1 MVVDKD
7 SKLGMV
13 SDKDFSEKVKVS
25 KEDIERFSNKKFGFL
40 ARDYTLKDVDILYGS
55 LLEVDKLYNK
65 IGYSITDIKSQGI
78 ASISHDHGLRYLNG
92 DEFKCFNR
100 KLYDEWKSCY
110 LGGICELHNFNL
122 NKSPIYTYDINGLYS
137 HVRLKYPYPVG
148 EPEEIENPS
157 IDELPNLFGLIKA
170 IVVEDGKVPFGIPRK
185 IGLEF
190 NRVRGRVYYEGTTE
204 ELKNY
209 VRLGAVVDKIVKVL
223 HYKER
228 KEGKKQFYL
237 YNSETGEEKISVKG
251 FSKYHLKREDWFN
264 AQKDIEK
271 KIVYWE
277 FKKVD
282 YEEIVKEWKE
292 KKFGNSLKGREYLL
306 DGSSEALTVYGAL
319 GIDGDKRMKLS
330 LAGTELD
337 IPRIRLKECPNT
349 KRPTKGK
356 WVELLESES
365 IRDMLKDP
373 MMYNY
378 SLRTGETLGKNI
390 HLVVIDIDLK
400 SDKTYKGIADRFL
413 NIFKKYYTVKTPN
426 EGYHIYIKIES
437 DDKFKSQYLRTLEG
451 QISTIEILGE
461 KKKAIGPGSMIDKRM
476 YKVMNRLEWDQ
487 SLSKVVMGRDDFL
500 SKLREGGL
508 ELVKKEYVE
517 YDSTEAT
524 IITEKDK
531 VRLIDI
537 LIGAKEKEEKIK
549 FISLVHGSSSGSP
562 NTLLNDNCRIYCFK
576 CSKMVSFDE
585 YIAYFRRNNST
596 DRGRICEVG
605 GTSLSRSRSA
615 RAKATGARVFQSKAG
630 AIFHIPSVPETTDY
644 DPFD

>member
-1 MVVDKD
+1 M
-7 SKLGMV
+7 
-13 SDKDFSEKVKVS
+13 
-25 KEDIERFSNKKFGFL
+25 
-40 ARDYTLKDVDILYGS
+40 
-55 LLEVDKLYNK
+55 YNK

-228 KEGKKQFYL
+228 KEGKEL
-237 YNSETGEEKISVKG
+237 
-251 FSKYHLKREDWFN
+251 
-264 AQKDIEK
+264 
-271 KIVYWE
+271 
-277 FKKVD
+277 
-282 YEEIVKEWKE
+282 
-292 KKFGNSLKGREYLL
+292 FG
-306 DGSSEALTVYGAL
+306 
-319 GIDGDKRMKLS
+319 
-330 LAGTELD
+330 
-337 IPRIRLKECPNT
+337 
-349 KRPTKGK
+349 
-356 WVELLESES
+356 ES
-365 IRDMLKDP
+365 I
-373 MMYNY
+373 
-378 SLRTGETLGKNI
+378 E
-390 HLVVIDIDLK
+390 VF
-400 SDKTYKGIADRFL
+400 DK
-413 NIFKKYYTVKTPN
+413 
-426 EGYHIYIKIES
+426 IK
-437 DDKFKSQYLRTLEG
+437 
-451 QISTIEILGE
+451 
-461 KKKAIGPGSMIDKRM
+461 
-476 YKVMNRLEWDQ
+476 
-487 SLSKVVMGRDDFL
+487 
-500 SKLREGGL
+500 REGGL

-549 FISLVHGSSSGSP
+549 FISLVHGSSS
-562 NTLLNDNCRIYCFK
+562 
-576 CSKMVSFDE
+576 
-585 YIAYFRRNNST
+585 
-596 DRGRICEVG
+596 
-605 GTSLSRSRSA
+605 
-615 RAKATGARVFQSKAG
+615 
-630 AIFHIPSVPETTDY
+630 
-644 DPFD
+644 